1 MRNSKRVMSIL
12 LYPNRM
18 KDTDLAVTRQAAQL
32 LKKLG
37 AEILVPEEFGRE
49 LEAFSAR
56 AMPAHTAFASADQVV
71 TIGGD
76 GTLLRAGT
84 ACVRCGKPV
93 LGVNLGRTGFLA
105 TCEVA
110 QMPEKLARL
119 VQGNFQIESRN
130 LLNARCDKE
139 HWNRTAIN
147 DVVLSGAS
155 RLHPMD
161 YAVYCDG
168 AFVSRYRCDGLIFAT
183 PTGSTAYSLSAGGP
197 VLDVDAPVLVVT
209 PICAHGMNAIP
220 LVFSASRCLTVVA
233 EPENRDTIL
242 ACADSHGQCAIQPG
256 DRVEIR
262 VAEEVLKLIA
272 FEGAEQF
279 RAIET
284 KLLRR

>member
-1 MRNSKRVMSIL
+1 MSIL
-12 LYPNRM
+12 LYPNRI
-18 KDTDLAVTRQAAQL
+18 KDGGLAVTRQAAAMLQE
-32 LKKLG
+32 LG
-37 AEILVPEEFGRE
+37 AEILVPEEFRQQ
-49 LEAFSAR
+49 LEEYPVRS
-56 AMPAHTAFASADQVV
+56 MPAHAAFAAADQVV

-76 GTLLRAGT
+76 GTLLRAGI
-84 ACVRCGKPV
+84 ACVRCDKPV

-110 QMPEKLARL
+110 QMPEKLTKL
-119 VQGNFQIESRN
+119 VQGDFQIEHRS

-139 HWNRTAIN
+139 NWNRIAIN

-161 YAVYCDG
+161 YTVYCDG
-168 AFVSRYRCDGLIFAT
+168 AFVGQYRCDGLIFAT

-197 VLDVDAPVLVVT
+197 VLDVDAPVLVTT

-220 LVFSASRCLTVVA
+220 LVFSATRKLTVVA
-233 EPENRDTIL
+233 EAENRDPIL
-242 ACADSHGQCAIQPG
+242 ACADSHGQCTIQPG
-256 DRVEIR
+256 DRVEIS
-262 VAEEVLKLIA
+262 VAGQALQLIT

-279 RAIET
+279 RAIEN

>member
-1 MRNSKRVMSIL
+1 MSIL
-12 LYPNRM
+12 LYPNRI
-18 KDTDLAVTRQAAQL
+18 KDDSLDVTRQAAVL
-32 LKKLG
+32 LQKLG
-37 AEILVPEEFGRE
+37 AEVLVPEEFRQE
-49 LEAFSAR
+49 LQSYGVR
-56 AMPAHTAFASADQVV
+56 ALPAHAAFEAADQVI

-110 QMPEKLARL
+110 QMPEKFGKL
-119 VQGNFQIESRN
+119 VQGNYQIERRS

-139 HWNRTAIN
+139 NWNRIAIN

-161 YAVYCDG
+161 YAVFCDG
-168 AFVSRYRCDGLIFAT
+168 AFVGQYRCDGLIFAT

-197 VLDVDAPVLVVT
+197 VLDVEAPVLVAT

-220 LVFSASRCLTVVA
+220 LVFSAARQLTVVA
-233 EPENRDTIL
+233 EPENRDPIL
-242 ACADSHGQCAIQPG
+242 ACADSHGQCTIQPG
-256 DRVEIR
+256 DRVEIS

-279 RAIET
+279 RAIEN